1 MYVIL
6 EHIDY
11 AICHMNGK
19 KHYEKDFKYFYSK
32 INEPTYV
39 KNLKVKILGELA
51 NQMNLGDMLNE
62 LN

>member
-1 MYVIL
+1 M
-6 EHIDY
+6 D
-11 AICHMNGK
+11 GK

-39 KNLKVKILGELA
+39 KNLKVKILGELS